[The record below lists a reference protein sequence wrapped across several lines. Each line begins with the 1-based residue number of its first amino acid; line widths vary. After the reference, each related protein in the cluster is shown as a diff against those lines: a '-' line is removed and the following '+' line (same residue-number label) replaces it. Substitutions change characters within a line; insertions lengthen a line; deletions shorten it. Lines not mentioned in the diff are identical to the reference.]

1 MNILNEKEKQLDEI
15 EVILHEIEQD
25 IGVFI
30 KLNDTIHR
38 GFSIGEEDL
47 QEKTIAEA
55 KSKAKQL
62 IENCSHVYFPE
73 IKKYI

>member
-1 MNILNEKEKQLDEI
+1 MDILHEKEKQLDEI

-38 GFSIGEEDL
+38 GFSDGEENI
-47 QEKTIAEA
+47 QEETIAKA

-62 IENCSHVYFPE
+62 IENCSYVYFPE